1 MPAAVPLLDLDDE
14 PFLVR
19 NGKLVHGHRERP
31 ALMCRYLLRVVESE
45 QDVLLDLLH
54 RRLLVNLCI
63 LDIEPHEIRRI
74 AYLCAVCQRHSQQ
87 QDVPVDED
95 VSDLELHAGVLV
107 LQSQV
112 QGNPLRDCLPDP
124 FLLFA

>member
-1 MPAAVPLLDLDDE
+1 MQVSPP
-14 PFLVR
+14 
-19 NGKLVHGHRERP
+19 
-31 ALMCRYLLRVVESE
+31 VVESE

-54 RRLLVNLCI
+54 RRLLSDLCI
-63 LDIEPHEIRRI
+63 PDIEPHEIRRI

-112 QGNPLRDCLPDP
+112 QGILFEIACLILSFCSLDRSLVKGWPP
-124 FLLFA
+124 FASFSLSMTKLKRSETGHNGD

>member
-19 NGKLVHGHRERP
+19 NGKLVHGHCERP